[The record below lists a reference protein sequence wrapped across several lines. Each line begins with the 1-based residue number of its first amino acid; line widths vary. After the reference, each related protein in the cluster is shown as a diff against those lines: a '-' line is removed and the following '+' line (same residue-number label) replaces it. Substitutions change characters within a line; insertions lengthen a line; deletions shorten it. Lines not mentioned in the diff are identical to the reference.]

1 MNTKLT
7 KIISGLFV
15 ATAAFQTASAG
26 NITDIK
32 VSSLPN
38 KQKIVKVSFDKE
50 IVNPTG
56 FVTSSP
62 ARIALD
68 FEQTGISMDQ
78 QVLEYAD
85 PLLSKISAAQNS
97 SRARLVLNLNKP
109 GQYNTEVRGN
119 KVWIFINE
127 SDDTVSAP
135 ARPAVKAAP
144 AAPAK
149 QQAAAPSTKS
159 AVSVS
164 EPFTPAKQQAAAP
177 FTESVV
183 SVSAPFSPAKQQA
196 AASAKQQAAA
206 PAKQQAA
213 APAKQQA
220 AAPAKQTNID
230 FRKDGKNAGIIELA
244 ALGFAGQPDIS
255 QQHDHII
262 VTLKNHTLP
271 TTLQRSLDVADFKT
285 PVQKVTLKRL
295 NNDTQ
300 LIITTAGNWELVNKS
315 AAPGYFTF
323 QVLPKKQ
330 NLESGGVNNAPKT
343 FTGRKISLD
352 FQDVEIRTILQIL
365 AKESGMNIVASDS
378 VNGKMTLSLKDVP
391 WDQALDLV
399 MQARN
404 LDMRQQGNIVNIA
417 PRDELLA
424 KDKALLQAEKDI
436 ADLGALYSQ
445 NFQLKYKNVEEFRSI
460 LRLDNADTTGNRN
473 TLVSG
478 RGSVL
483 IDPATNTLIVTDTRS
498 VIEKFRKL
506 IDELDVPAQQV
517 MIEAR
522 IVEAADGFSRDL
534 GVKFGA
540 TGKKKLKNDTSAFG
554 WGVNS
559 GFGGDDKWGAET
571 KINLPITAAANS
583 ISLVRAI
590 SSGALNLEL
599 SASESLSKTKT
610 LANPRVLTQ
619 NRKEA
624 KIESGYE
631 IPFTVTSIANGGSS
645 TNTELKKAVL
655 GLTVTPNITPD
666 GQIIMTVKINKDSP
680 AQCASGNQTI
690 LCISTKNL
698 NTQAMVEN
706 GGTLI
711 VGGIYEEDN
720 GNTLTKVPLLGDIP
734 VIGNLFKTRGK
745 KTDRRELL
753 IFITPRIMGTAGNS
767 LRY

>member
-149 QQAAAPSTKS
+149 QQAAAP
-159 AVSVS
+159 
-164 EPFTPAKQQAAAP
+164 

-196 AASAKQQAAA
+196 AASAKQQAAT
-206 PAKQQAA
+206 
-213 APAKQQA
+213 
-220 AAPAKQTNID
+220 PAKQTNID

-271 TTLQRSLDVADFKT
+271 TALQRSLDVADFKT

-300 LIITTAGNWELVNKS
+300 LIITTTGNWELVNKS

-378 VNGKMTLSLKDVP
+378 VSGKMTLSLKDVP

-424 KDKALLQAEKDI
+424 KDKAFLQAEKDI

-540 TGKKKLKNDTSAFG
+540 TSRKKLKNETSAFG

-559 GFGGDDKWGAET
+559 GFGGGDKWEAQT
-571 KINLPITAAANS
+571 KINLPVAAAANS

-631 IPFTVTSIANGGSS
+631 IPFTVTTASGGGNS

-680 AQCASGNQTI
+680 AQCASGNNTI
-690 LCISTKNL
+690 LCISTKSL

-711 VGGIYEEDN
+711 VGGIYEENN

-753 IFITPRIMGTAGNS
+753 IFITPRIIDTAGNS

>member
-149 QQAAAPSTKS
+149 QQATAPSTKS

-164 EPFTPAKQQAAAP
+164 KPFTPAKQQAAAP

-196 AASAKQQAAA
+196 AASAKQQT
-206 PAKQQAA
+206 A

-424 KDKALLQAEKDI
+424 KDKAFLQAEKDI

-460 LRLDNADTTGNRN
+460 LRLDNADTTGNHN

>member
-213 APAKQQA
+213 ASAKQQA

-424 KDKALLQAEKDI
+424 KDKAFLQAEKDI

>member
-149 QQAAAPSTKS
+149 QQAAAP
-159 AVSVS
+159 
-164 EPFTPAKQQAAAP
+164 

-196 AASAKQQAAA
+196 AASAKQQAAT
-206 PAKQQAA
+206 
-213 APAKQQA
+213 
-220 AAPAKQTNID
+220 PAKQTNID

-271 TTLQRSLDVADFKT
+271 TALQRSLDVADFKT

-300 LIITTAGNWELVNKS
+300 LIITTTGNWELVNKS

-424 KDKALLQAEKDI
+424 KDKAFLQAEKDI

-540 TGKKKLKNDTSAFG
+540 TGKKKLKNETSAFG

-559 GFGGDDKWGAET
+559 GFGGDGKWEAQT
-571 KINLPITAAANS
+571 KINLPVAAAANS

-590 SSGALNLEL
+590 SSSALNLEL

-631 IPFTVTSIANGGSS
+631 IPFTVTTASGGGNS

-680 AQCASGNQTI
+680 AQCASGSNTI
-690 LCISTKNL
+690 LCISTKSL

-711 VGGIYEEDN
+711 VGGIYEENN

-753 IFITPRIMGTAGNS
+753 IFITPRIIDTAGNS

>member
-149 QQAAAPSTKS
+149 QQAAAP
-159 AVSVS
+159 
-164 EPFTPAKQQAAAP
+164 

-196 AASAKQQAAA
+196 AASAKQQAAT
-206 PAKQQAA
+206 
-213 APAKQQA
+213 
-220 AAPAKQTNID
+220 PAKQTNID

-271 TTLQRSLDVADFKT
+271 TALQRSLDVADFKT

-300 LIITTAGNWELVNKS
+300 LIITTTGNWELVNKS

-424 KDKALLQAEKDI
+424 KDKAFLQAEKDI

-540 TGKKKLKNDTSAFG
+540 TGRKKLKNETSAFG

-559 GFGGDDKWGAET
+559 GFGGGDKWEAQT
-571 KINLPITAAANS
+571 KINLPVAAAANS

-631 IPFTVTSIANGGSS
+631 IPFTVTTASGGGNS

-680 AQCASGNQTI
+680 AQCASGNNTI
-690 LCISTKNL
+690 LCISTKSL

-711 VGGIYEEDN
+711 VGGIYEENN

-753 IFITPRIMGTAGNS
+753 IFITPRIIDTVGNS

>member
-7 KIISGLFV
+7 KIISGLFI

-26 NITDIK
+26 NITAIK

-38 KQKIVKVSFDKE
+38 KQKIIKVSFDKE
-50 IVNPTG
+50 VVSPTG

-78 QVLEYAD
+78 RVLEYAD
-85 PLLSKISAAQNS
+85 SLLNKISAAQNS
-97 SRARLVLNLNKP
+97 NRARLVLNLNKP

-119 KVWIFINE
+119 EVWILINE
-127 SDDTVSAP
+127 SSDTTSAP
-135 ARPAVKAAP
+135 VRTPVQTMP
-144 AAPAK
+144 RT
-149 QQAAAPSTKS
+149 QPS
-159 AVSVS
+159 
-164 EPFTPAKQQAAAP
+164 AP
-177 FTESVV
+177 FSESVV
-183 SVSAPFSPAKQQA
+183 SVSAPFNSA
-196 AASAKQQAAA
+196 AAQQTAAM
-206 PAKQQAA
+206 
-213 APAKQQA
+213 
-220 AAPAKQTNID
+220 PAKQTNID
-230 FRKDGKNAGIIELA
+230 FRKDSKNAGIVELA
-244 ALGFAGQPDIS
+244 ALGFSGQPDIR
-255 QQHDHII
+255 QQRDRVII
-262 VTLKNHTLP
+262 TLKNHTL
-271 TTLQRSLDVADFKT
+271 TTAQQRSLDVADFKT
-285 PVQKVTLKRL
+285 PVQNVTLKRI

-300 LIITTAGNWELVNKS
+300 LIIKMTGNWEFINKS
-315 AAPGYFTF
+315 ASAGRFTF
-323 QVLPKKQ
+323 QILPKKQ
-330 NLESGGVNNAPKT
+330 SLESSGLSNTPKT
-343 FTGRKISLD
+343 FKGRKISLD
-352 FQDVEIRTILQIL
+352 FQDVEVRTILQIL
-365 AKESGMNIVASDS
+365 AKESDTNIVASDT

-404 LDMRQQGNIVNIA
+404 LDMRQQGNIINIA

-424 KDKALLQAEKDI
+424 KDKAFLQAEKEI
-436 ADLGALYSQ
+436 AELGSLYSQ
-445 NFQLKYKNVEEFRSI
+445 NFQLKYKNVEEFRKI
-460 LRLDNADTTGNRN
+460 LRLDEIDSSNSRN
-473 TLVSG
+473 TLLSN
-478 RGSVL
+478 RGSAL

-522 IVEAADGFSRDL
+522 IVEATDGFARDL
-534 GVKFGA
+534 GVKFGYGGTYRQTA
-540 TGKKKLKNDTSAFG
+540 
-554 WGVNS
+554 WGFNS
-559 GFGGDDKWGAET
+559 GSGGISAANNGGTDGNAGRWSVNT
-571 KINLPITAAANS
+571 NINLPVAAAANS

-599 SASESLSKTKT
+599 SASESLEKSKT
-610 LANPRVLTQ
+610 LSNPRVLTQ

-624 KIESGYE
+624 KIESGTE
-631 IPFTVTSIANGGSS
+631 IPFSTTSTSGGS
-645 TNTELKKAVL
+645 TTTTTDLKKAVL

-666 GQIIMTVKINKDSP
+666 GQIIMAVKINKDSP
-680 AQCASGNQTI
+680 SECTVADAQTI
-690 LCISTKNL
+690 CIATKSL

-711 VGGIYEEDN
+711 VGGIYEEEN

-745 KTDRRELL
+745 SNKRRELL
-753 IFITPRIMGTAGNS
+753 IFITPRIMDTAGNN

>member
-149 QQAAAPSTKS
+149 QQAAAP
-159 AVSVS
+159 
-164 EPFTPAKQQAAAP
+164 

-196 AASAKQQAAA
+196 AASAKQQAAT
-206 PAKQQAA
+206 
-213 APAKQQA
+213 
-220 AAPAKQTNID
+220 PAKQTNID

-271 TTLQRSLDVADFKT
+271 TALQRSLDVADFKT

-300 LIITTAGNWELVNKS
+300 LIITTTGNWELVNKS

-424 KDKALLQAEKDI
+424 KDKAFLQAEKDI

-540 TGKKKLKNDTSAFG
+540 TGRKKLKNETSAFG

-559 GFGGDDKWGAET
+559 GFGGGDKWGAQT
-571 KINLPITAAANS
+571 KINLPVAAAANS

-631 IPFTVTSIANGGSS
+631 IPFTVTTASGGGNS

-680 AQCASGNQTI
+680 AQCASGNNTI
-690 LCISTKNL
+690 LCISTKSL

-711 VGGIYEEDN
+711 VGGIYEENN

-753 IFITPRIMGTAGNS
+753 IFITPRIIDTAGNS